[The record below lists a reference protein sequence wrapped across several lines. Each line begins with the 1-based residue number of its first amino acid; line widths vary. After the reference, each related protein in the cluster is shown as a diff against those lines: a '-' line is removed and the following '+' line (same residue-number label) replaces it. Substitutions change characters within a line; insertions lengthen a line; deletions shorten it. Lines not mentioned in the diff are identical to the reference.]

1 MFLKNDKSRFLQHS
15 EPSWEKEKRD
25 RPFNNN
31 RTFIFCYTKCHVTEF
46 STSSDSRECIFDSLF
61 PSDFKLSERIY
72 FVLVSAKSKEGDQK
86 TDPFRFIQKYDLLEE
101 KYSNILSQVGEMF
114 RNQSHNFVKAETSSS
129 VTQSK
134 SIEQKSCSESGTEN
148 TSYIKVLEDFVF
160 SGVAKFL

>member
-1 MFLKNDKSRFLQHS
+1 MG
-15 EPSWEKEKRD
+15 KRKTG
-25 RPFNNN
+25 P
-31 RTFIFCYTKCHVTEF
+31 TFQQQPHLHLLLHKVEALNKILFI
-46 STSSDSRECIFDSLF
+46 DNLF
-61 PSDFKLSERIY
+61 PHESILSERIY

-86 TDPFRFIQKYDLLEE
+86 TDPFRFIRKYDLLEE

-129 VTQSK
+129 VTQSR

-148 TSYIKVLEDFVF
+148 ISNIKVLEDFDF